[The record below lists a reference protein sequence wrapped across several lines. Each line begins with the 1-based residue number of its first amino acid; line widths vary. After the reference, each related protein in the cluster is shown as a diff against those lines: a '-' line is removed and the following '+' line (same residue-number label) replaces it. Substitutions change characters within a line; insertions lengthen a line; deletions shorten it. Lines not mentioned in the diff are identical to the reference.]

1 MNSLDWQLRSRE
13 AKTRLSMCTHD
24 EAWLDDLTVLAKQSH
39 RRTCAYHAEMVFVVP
54 EDAERQ
60 AEVEEQTYVA
70 VHTRWYAQPGLETL
84 HGPNPA
90 AQPDGHSAA
99 RAAPYEH
106 RTLCQLIL
114 GFPSIN
120 LWFRLNNYADR
131 PGDVMAG
138 GC

>member
-1 MNSLDWQLRSRE
+1 MKSSDWQLQSRE
-13 AKTRLSMCTHD
+13 AKTRLSMCMHD
-24 EAWLDDLTVLAKQSH
+24 EAWLDDWAVLAEQGHGQTS
-39 RRTCAYHAEMVFVVP
+39 AYHAEMVFVVP
-54 EDAERQ
+54 EDAEPQ

-70 VHTRWYAQPGLETL
+70 VHIRWCAQPGLETL

-106 RTLCQLIL
+106 RTLCQLIPE
-114 GFPSIN
+114 FPSID
-120 LWFRLNNYADR
+120 LWFRLNNYADG
-131 PGDVMAG
+131 PGDAMAG